1 MIKKGKIYMA
11 FINLRCARG
20 TTPTRSCNPSNWK
33 SKSNIKTFSS
43 NSEKFWIVKDYFFV
57 EIDS

>member
-1 MIKKGKIYMA
+1 MA

-43 NSEKFWIVKDYFFV
+43 NSEKFWIVKDYFFM
-57 EIDS
+57 EIYS